1 MSIPPPPSKSQSATD
16 VGPLQIRLAS
26 AAATGRFGA
35 LLGRLLKPGDLLGL
49 EGPLGAGKTCLM
61 AGLGRGLEVAGPV
74 TSPTFTL
81 VNQHAGRLLLHHAD
95 LYRLGSAV
103 ELLELGL
110 WEAAE
115 SGGVLA
121 VEWLSRFPDALP
133 PDRLELSLSFAQAP
147 QRGRLLEVSA
157 HGPRSAERLF
167 ELRLRL
173 KDGPS
178 FS

>member
-1 MSIPPPPSKSQSATD
+1 MSISQTSSKSQSATD
-16 VGPLQIRLAS
+16 APALRVHLAS

-35 LLGRLLKPGDLLGL
+35 RLGKLLQPGDLLGL

-61 AGLGRGLEVAGPV
+61 AGLGRGLKVPGAV

-81 VNQHAGRLLLHHAD
+81 VNQHIGRLVLHHAD
-95 LYRLGSAV
+95 LYRLGS
-103 ELLELGL
+103 ELELVELGL

-133 PDRLELSLSFAQAP
+133 PDRLELQLAFAVAP
-147 QRGRLLEVSA
+147 QRGRTLDISA
-157 HGPRSAERLF
+157 HGPRSAERLLQ
-167 ELRLRL
+167 LRSRL
-173 KDGPS
+173 K
-178 FS
+178 